1 MAFSPFLFS
10 LCTESQSWFF
20 IQTTRLTM
28 VGQDWSP
35 RPYGGQTH
43 EFAIHFRS
51 SFIIRTQKSGFG
63 VPKAFSFAH
72 SHPAMPSILRNQYV
86 CALSVTGDQLWTI
99 YALCLIRTRTYV
111 GLVKAHHSISIG
123 LSLEQQALICSA
135 VVLLE
140 MGVWGEDSFLMRFL
154 DYHWEQNMWAK

>member
-1 MAFSPFLFS
+1 M
-10 LCTESQSWFF
+10 
-20 IQTTRLTM
+20 
-28 VGQDWSP
+28 
-35 RPYGGQTH
+35 
-43 EFAIHFRS
+43 
-51 SFIIRTQKSGFG
+51 
-63 VPKAFSFAH
+63 PKAFSFAH

-99 YALCLIRTRTYV
+99 YALCFIRTRTYV
-111 GLVKAHHSISIG
+111 GLVKAHHSISTG

-154 DYHWEQNMWAK
+154 DYH